1 MTTGYGIDPALP
13 SYLQVVRKRVWWI
26 ALAGIFGL
34 GAGLGVSLATPKQY
48 SATAEVLV
56 LPSGS
61 VGGTQVP
68 VTATVVQTDAQLVTS
83 APVGQIVARHLSGKQ
98 SVTAAEVDQTN
109 VISITAKSANPQI
122 AARIANAY
130 GHAFVSYRQQVALGG
145 VSFVTPAQ
153 PPVSPSSPKPLENGL
168 LGLLAAVVLGSVGAF
183 LKENAD
189 DTITSKESA
198 ERFGGAPV
206 LAMVPVVTSWKR
218 RERPLV
224 VSVSQ
229 PLSPAAESYRSLR
242 TCLQFARQESELR
255 TLLVTSPAASEG
267 KTSTVANLG
276 VLFAQAGERVLLVS
290 ADLRRPR
297 LGQFFGL
304 DEESGLTSVMRGQRP
319 LPAAIQLVRNFETL
333 WVLGAGQVPPNPAEM
348 LDGYR
353 AREIF
358 EALRA
363 DFDLVLIDSPPVLP
377 VTDATVLSK
386 YADAALIVSAAG
398 QTKRVALARAAERFS
413 QANLT
418 VVGQVIGQITR
429 QTGYGDGYGYGSGS
443 AGAGPAAIAQRTTA
457 RNGNGSANHNGTA
470 SHNAARV
477 RSTR

>member
-1 MTTGYGIDPALP
+1 M
-13 SYLQVVRKRVWWI
+13 
-26 ALAGIFGL
+26 
-34 GAGLGVSLATPKQY
+34 
-48 SATAEVLV
+48 
-56 LPSGS
+56 
-61 VGGTQVP
+61 
-68 VTATVVQTDAQLVTS
+68 
-83 APVGQIVARHLSGKQ
+83 
-98 SVTAAEVDQTN
+98 
-109 VISITAKSANPQI
+109 
-122 AARIANAY
+122 
-130 GHAFVSYRQQVALGG
+130 
-145 VSFVTPAQ
+145 
-153 PPVSPSSPKPLENGL
+153 
-168 LGLLAAVVLGSVGAF
+168 GAF

-242 TCLQFARQESELR
+242 TCLQFARQESQLR

-333 WVLGAGQVPPNPAEM
+333 WVLGAGEVPPNPAEM

-418 VVGQVIGQITR
+418 VVGHVIGQITR
-429 QTGYGDGYGYGSGS
+429 QPDTAMATDMAPDLPEQARPRTRSGRTPGTGMGQ
-443 AGAGPAAIAQRTTA
+443 PITTAQRVTT
-457 RNGNGSANHNGTA
+457 RLECGRRGD
-470 SHNAARV
+470 
-477 RSTR
+477 